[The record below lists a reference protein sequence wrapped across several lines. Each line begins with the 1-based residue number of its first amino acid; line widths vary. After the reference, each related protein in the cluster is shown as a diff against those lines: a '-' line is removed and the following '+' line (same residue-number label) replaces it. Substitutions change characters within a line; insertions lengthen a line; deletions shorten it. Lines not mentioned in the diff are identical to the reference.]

1 MVDVMDRFTDAI
13 NQIKTDERIGRE
25 GCILDSTKLVK
36 KVLEVMKRENYIK
49 DYEEFTEGKF
59 KKLRVKLANKINK
72 IGVVKPRF
80 AVSYKII
87 QKYEMRYI
95 PSRDFGILLISTP
108 KGVMTNREIKE
119 ARIGGRLIAYVY

>member
-1 MVDVMDRFTDAI
+1 MDRFTDAI

-25 GCILDSTKLVK
+25 GCVLDSTKLVK
-36 KVLEVMKRENYIK
+36 KVLEVMKRESYIK
-49 DYEEFTEGKF
+49 DYEEFTDGKF

-87 QKYEMRYI
+87 QKYETRYI
-95 PSRDFGILLISTP
+95 PSRDFGILLISTS
-108 KGVMTNREIKE
+108 KGVMTNREMKE

>member
-13 NQIKTDERIGRE
+13 NQIKTNERIGRE
-25 GCILDSTKLVK
+25 GCVLDSTMLTK
-36 KVLEVMKRENYIK
+36 KVLEVMKREDYIK

-59 KKLRVKLANKINK
+59 KKLRVKLSNKINK

-87 QKYEMRYI
+87 QKYETRYI
-95 PSRDFGILLISTP
+95 PSRDFGILLISTS
-108 KGVMTNREIKE
+108 KGVMTNKEIKE